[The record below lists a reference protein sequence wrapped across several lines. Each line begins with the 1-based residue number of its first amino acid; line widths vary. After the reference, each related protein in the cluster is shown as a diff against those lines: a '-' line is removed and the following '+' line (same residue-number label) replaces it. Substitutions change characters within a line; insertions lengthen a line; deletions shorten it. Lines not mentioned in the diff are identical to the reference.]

1 MDNMTTITIALLDDH
16 PVLVRGLKNMLE
28 SIAWLKVTG
37 AYHCVSECLEDFER
51 NLRPQI
57 LLMDVLMPDK
67 TGEDLAVIV
76 KKKYPEVALI
86 AFTNLEQR
94 YYINSLLAKGV
105 SGYVIKS
112 SSEEILIE
120 AIRTVAAGGIY
131 FDPQIAP
138 QAMEAIKIKKSDAA
152 GKLVLTPREKEILKL
167 LADNCSSSEI
177 AERLY
182 ISKRTVDFHRANL
195 LLKFDVKNSVALVK
209 KAIELRGTL

>member
-1 MDNMTTITIALLDDH
+1 MDNMSTVTIALLDDH

-28 SIAWLKVTG
+28 SIAWLNVTG
-37 AYHCVSECLEDFER
+37 AYNSVSECLTDFAQK
-51 NLRPQI
+51 NLPQI
-57 LLMDVLMPDK
+57 LLMDVFMPDK
-67 TGEDLAVIV
+67 NGEELAVII
-76 KKKYPEVALI
+76 KRNYPEVALI

-112 SSEEILIE
+112 SSEDILVE

-131 FDPQIAP
+131 FDPLIEP

-177 AERLY
+177 AEKLY

-195 LLKFDVKNSVALVK
+195 LLKFDVKNSIALVK
-209 KAIELRGTL
+209 KAIELRGSL

>member
-1 MDNMTTITIALLDDH
+1 MDNSVRVTVALLDDH

-28 SIAWLKVTG
+28 SISWLQVTG
-37 AYHCVSECLEDFER
+37 AYSKVTDCLADFEKG
-51 NLRPQI
+51 LRPQI
-57 LLMDVLMPDK
+57 LLMDVFMPE
-67 TGEDLAVIV
+67 TNGEELAVIV
-76 KKKYPEVALI
+76 RKQYPDIALI
-86 AFTNLEQR
+86 VFTNLEQR

-112 SSEEILIE
+112 SAEDILIE
-120 AIRTVAAGGIY
+120 AIRTVASGGIY
-131 FDPQIAP
+131 FDPLIES
-138 QAMEAIKIKKSDAA
+138 QATEAVKMKKSDAA

-195 LLKFDVKNSVALVK
+195 LLKFDVKNSIALVK
-209 KAIELRGTL
+209 KAIELRGSL